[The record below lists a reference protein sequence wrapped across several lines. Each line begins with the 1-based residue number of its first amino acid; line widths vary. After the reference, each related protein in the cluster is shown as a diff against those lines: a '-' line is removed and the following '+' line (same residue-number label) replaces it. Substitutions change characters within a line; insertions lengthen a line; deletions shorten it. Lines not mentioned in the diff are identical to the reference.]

1 VSSVAALRSPS
12 AIYREEQNFAWWLY
26 ALLAL
31 MLVLCGLALKLR
43 SEGPPAEPP
52 PPNAWR
58 LDVPIPLLV
67 GMVLLP
73 VMVVGVLHMTT
84 EVTPE
89 ACTVTFGWIPTLRRS
104 IALGE
109 IRRVEVVRYR
119 AIRDHG
125 FWGVRTTR
133 DGERVLT
140 ARGDRAVRLH
150 LADGSRVLIG
160 TQRPEELAGV
170 LERERQSVA

>member
-1 VSSVAALRSPS
+1 VSSLAALRGPS

-31 MLVLCGLALKLR
+31 MLLLCGLALKLR
-43 SEGPPAEPP
+43 GAAAAPP
-52 PPNAWR
+52 PPPAQGFR
-58 LDVPIPLLV
+58 VEVPLPLLV
-67 GMVLLP
+67 GLVLLP
-73 VMVVGVLHMTT
+73 VLVVGVLHMTT

-89 ACTVTFGWIPTLRRS
+89 CCTVSFGWVPTYRRAIP
-104 IALGE
+104 LGE
-109 IRRVEVVRYR
+109 VRRVEVVRYR

-125 FWGVRTTR
+125 FWGLRTTR
-133 DGERVLT
+133 DGERVFT

-160 TQRPEELAGV
+160 SQRPEELAAV

>member
-26 ALLAL
+26 ALLAV
-31 MLVLCGLALKLR
+31 MLVCCGLALKLR
-43 SEGPPAEPP
+43 GDGHQPAAPPANGLRVE
-52 PPNAWR
+52 
-58 LDVPIPLLV
+58 VPLPLLV
-67 GMVLLP
+67 GVLLLP
-73 VMVVGVLHMTT
+73 VLVVGVLHMTT

-89 ACTVTFGWIPTLRRS
+89 VCSVSFGWVPTYRRS

-125 FWGVRTTR
+125 FWGLRTTR
-133 DGERVLT
+133 DGERVFT

-150 LADGSRVLIG
+150 LADGGRILIG
-160 TQRPEELAGV
+160 SQRPEELAEV
-170 LERERQSVA
+170 LERERQSVV